1 MHNFIDKW
9 QTKNYDNIEIQNLF
23 IQEPQWEKV

>member
-1 MHNFIDKW
+1 MYNFIDKW
-9 QTKNYDNIEIQNLF
+9 QTNNYDNTKIRNLF